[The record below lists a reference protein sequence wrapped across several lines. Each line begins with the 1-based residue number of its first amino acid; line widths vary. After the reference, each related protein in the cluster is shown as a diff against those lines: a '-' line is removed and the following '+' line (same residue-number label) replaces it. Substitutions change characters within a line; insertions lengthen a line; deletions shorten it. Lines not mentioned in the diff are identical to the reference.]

1 MKSNKKNTFINIITD
16 SFSAYKFVEP
26 HTRYIDKKTGNTGYI
41 ACNFDSFDDAKS
53 FQITHN
59 PIDVK
64 IEREIRLLRD
74 FLSFIRLIIL
84 FVSNKYSVIHTHNA
98 KAGIIARLAAK
109 LSGAK
114 NIIHTTY
121 DYGFINL
128 EENKIKKML
137 FVFLERL
144 CGKFTDRLIVVSNTT
159 RADAL
164 RYKII
169 DPRRIKVIPE
179 VPSIDEFDRSKI
191 DHGLRHSIKEKYSI
205 KKNKEEVMIGTVARL
220 VPHKGV
226 DTLLEAASTLIE
238 KGLSV
243 RFLIIGGGPEEN
255 NLKEMAEKRKISK
268 FLTFT
273 GFIEDQS
280 EMIYLFSFMD
290 IFWLATK
297 SEGQGL
303 VYSEAQLMDIPVIG
317 SDISPCR
324 EMIGD
329 GGLLCDPNNSDEF
342 ASCAERIM
350 NSELEAA
357 DLIRK
362 GKKHALSI
370 SESTLDDK
378 LNVYESFWSNSTLR

>member
-1 MKSNKKNTFINIITD
+1 MKSDNKKSFINVITD

-26 HTRYIDKKTGNTGYI
+26 HTRFIDENTGNKGYI

-64 IEREIRLLRD
+64 IEREIRLIKD
-74 FLSFIRLIIL
+74 FLVFIKLIIL
-84 FVSNKYSVIHTHNA
+84 FFKHKYSVIHTHNA

-128 EENKIKKML
+128 EQSKLKKSFFIL
-137 FVFLERL
+137 LERI
-144 CGKFTDRLIVVSNTT
+144 CGKFTNTLIVVSETT
-159 RADAL
+159 KADAL
-164 RYKII
+164 KYRIINQDKIV
-169 DPRRIKVIPE
+169 VIPE
-179 VPSIDEFDRSKI
+179 VPSIDEFRKEII
-191 DHGLRHSIKEKYSI
+191 DDGMRASI
-205 KKNKEEVMIGTVARL
+205 KKKYNIYKSRNEVLIGTVARL

-226 DTLLEAASTLIE
+226 DTLLHSASILLE
-238 KGLSV
+238 KSMNV
-243 RFLIIGGGPEEN
+243 RFIIVGGGPEEE
-255 NLKEMAEKRKISK
+255 NLRELADDLKISK
-268 FLTFT
+268 FITFT

-303 VYSEAQLMDIPVIG
+303 VYSEAQLLDIPVIG
-317 SDISPCR
+317 SDIDPCR
-324 EMIGD
+324 QMIGN
-329 GGLLCDPNNSDEF
+329 GGLLCDPNSPSEF
-342 ASCAERIM
+342 SSSAIKIIE
-350 NSELEAA
+350 SESKRDYLVKE
-357 DLIRK
+357 
-362 GKKHALSI
+362 GKKHAISI
-370 SESTLDDK
+370 SASTLDDK
-378 LNVYESFWSNSTLR
+378 LKVYKKFWS